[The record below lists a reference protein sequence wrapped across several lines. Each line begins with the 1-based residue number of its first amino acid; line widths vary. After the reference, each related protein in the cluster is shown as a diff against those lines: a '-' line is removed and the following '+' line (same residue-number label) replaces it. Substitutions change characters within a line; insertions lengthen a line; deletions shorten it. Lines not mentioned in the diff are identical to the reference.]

1 MLDAA
6 IDLASRNL
14 TDPETPFNMF
24 QDAITSLSFPEVS
37 RLFAM
42 IEARAKRISRLSNFQ
57 GSAKFDVLRTL
68 VEFLR
73 RCSRVSDTAVCGR
86 ALTLLATMFPLSEK
100 SAVNLR
106 GHYNLSN
113 ITTFADHE
121 DASGSAVA
129 DFKLY
134 TKFWGLQKYL
144 SRAYDVEDYAVWEKV
159 YESMQ
164 QIMEAFEGTPVA
176 STREAD
182 GNEEKRAVKFLT
194 DPQLFRLQLGDGFFR
209 RHILV
214 QFLILLRHLRIVQK
228 PEEAFDSSK
237 SHTESAVNRRVLS
250 LLDSIGPS
258 GKTFGTGMTRAFYW
272 EKHWIAWKANGC
284 KPFDRAPVPFE
295 ASEQRRKRKPIGSDV
310 GKPKKA
316 SKILS
321 SHEDDDNGKPWA
333 LPSEEE
339 RKEDLKSWQNSA
351 PTVELIQS
359 QLTDD
364 KDEEDPSLK
373 RKNMK
378 PYVWKTLRVL
388 QRKNFLLVRRIA
400 EERFDLDAILTAGK
414 SENEN

>member
-1 MLDAA
+1 
-6 IDLASRNL
+6 
-14 TDPETPFNMF
+14 
-24 QDAITSLSFPEVS
+24 
-37 RLFAM
+37 
-42 IEARAKRISRLSNFQ
+42 
-57 GSAKFDVLRTL
+57 
-68 VEFLR
+68 
-73 RCSRVSDTAVCGR
+73 
-86 ALTLLATMFPLSEK
+86 MFPLSEK

-113 ITTFADHE
+113 TTSFTDHE

-144 SRAYDVEDYAVWEKV
+144 SRAYEVEDSAVWEKV

-164 QIMEAFEGTPVA
+164 QIMEAFEGISVISTKDA
-176 STREAD
+176 S
-182 GNEEKRAVKFLT
+182 GNEEKRAIKFLT

-209 RHILV
+209 RQILV

-228 PEEAFDSSK
+228 PGEAFDSSK
-237 SHTESAVNRRVLS
+237 SHTESALNRRVLS

-284 KPFDRAPVPFE
+284 KPFDRAPVTFE
-295 ASEQRRKRKPIGSDV
+295 ASEQRRKRRRIGSEEE
-310 GKPKKA
+310 KTKKA
-316 SKILS
+316 TKILLS
-321 SHEDDDNGKPWA
+321 YEDDDKGKPWA
-333 LPSEEE
+333 LPSEGE
-339 RKEDLKSWQNSA
+339 RTVDLKSWQNSA

-359 QLTDD
+359 QLKDD

-400 EERFDLDAILTAGK
+400 EERFDLDAILTADK
-414 SENEN
+414 SENDH